1 MGMDKIGMKPGNE
14 IHVSVTFLNCDIERR
29 KVGID
34 GKRPSYCGR
43 NQGISGE
50 PH

>member
-1 MGMDKIGMKPGNE
+1 MGMEKIGMRPGDG
-14 IHVSVTFLNCDIERR
+14 IRVSVTFLNCDIERW

-34 GKRPSYCGR
+34 GERPGYCGR
-43 NQGISGE
+43 NQSISGE